1 MTFKWLLTFKMS
13 FKPKKQWQIL
23 NVCFLIF
30 PMIYNMSVNEKVDF
44 LSFFKYELQNGFKMT
59 LKPKNNYIFLKHKLS
74 AFQWYITCHDIRKL
88 ILCHFLMYELQNGFK
103 MSSKLKNNY
112 RSLKHRLWAFK
123 WYIICIGMK
132 KLIFWCTSFKNGS
145 KSGLVV
151 QRVQKSV
158 KNRFSNRFPIVCVL
172 GGWWL
177 IFRMCVSFLDGW

>member
-1 MTFKWLLTFKMS
+1 MTFTWPLMTFDLQNELEALQ
-13 FKPKKQWQIL
+13 QWQSL
-23 NVCFLIF
+23 KAQVMSF
-30 PMIYNMSVNEKVDF
+30 PMIYNMSWYEKVDF

-88 ILCHFLMYELQNGFK
+88 IFCHFLMYELQNGFK

-123 WYIICIGMK
+123 WYIICIGIK
-132 KLIFWCTSFKNGS
+132 KLIFSCTSIKNGS
-145 KSGLVV
+145 KSSLVV

-172 GGWWL
+172 L
-177 IFRMCVSFLDGW
+177 IFK

>member
-1 MTFKWLLTFKMS
+1 MS

-88 ILCHFLMYELQNGFK
+88 IFCHFLMY
-103 MSSKLKNNY
+103 
-112 RSLKHRLWAFK
+112 A
-123 WYIICIGMK
+123 
-132 KLIFWCTSFKNGS
+132 SFKNGS

-177 IFRMCVSFLDGW
+177 IFRGGVSFLDHWLLIGEVKPLGE

>member
-1 MTFKWLLTFKMS
+1 
-13 FKPKKQWQIL
+13 
-23 NVCFLIF
+23 
-30 PMIYNMSVNEKVDF
+30 
-44 LSFFKYELQNGFKMT
+44 MT

-74 AFQWYITCHDIRKL
+74 AFQWYITCHNIRKL
-88 ILCHFLMYELQNGFK
+88 IFCHFLMYELQNGFK

-123 WYIICIGMK
+123 WYIICKGIK
-132 KLIFWCTSFKNGS
+132 KLIFSCTSFKNGS
-145 KSGLVV
+145 KSSLVV

-177 IFRMCVSFLDGW
+177 IFRGGVSFLDHWLLIDVVKTSIYPLESKANLN

>member
-1 MTFKWLLTFKMS
+1 MS

-88 ILCHFLMYELQNGFK
+88 IFCHFLMY
-103 MSSKLKNNY
+103 
-112 RSLKHRLWAFK
+112 A
-123 WYIICIGMK
+123 
-132 KLIFWCTSFKNGS
+132 SFKNGS

-177 IFRMCVSFLDGW
+177 IFRGGVSFLDHWLLIGGVKHSIYPLESKANLN

>member
-1 MTFKWLLTFKMS
+1 MLDRFF
-13 FKPKKQWQIL
+13 
-23 NVCFLIF
+23 CHFL
-30 PMIYNMSVNEKVDF
+30 M
-44 LSFFKYELQNGFKMT
+44 YELQNGFGMALMT
-59 LKPKNNYIFLKHKLS
+59 LKLKNNYSFLKHKLW
-74 AFQWYITCHDIRKL
+74 AFQWYITCDHDIRKL
-88 ILCHFLMYELQNGFK
+88 IFCHFFMYELQNGFK

-112 RSLKHRLWAFK
+112 RSLKDRLWAFK

-177 IFRMCVSFLDGW
+177 IFRGGVSFLDHWLLIGAVEPLIYPC

>member
-1 MTFKWLLTFKMS
+1 MS

-88 ILCHFLMYELQNGFK
+88 IFCHFLMY
-103 MSSKLKNNY
+103 
-112 RSLKHRLWAFK
+112 A
-123 WYIICIGMK
+123 
-132 KLIFWCTSFKNGS
+132 SFKNGS

-177 IFRMCVSFLDGW
+177 IFRGGVSFLDHWLLIDVVKTSIYPLESKANLN

>member
-1 MTFKWLLTFKMS
+1 
-13 FKPKKQWQIL
+13 
-23 NVCFLIF
+23 
-30 PMIYNMSVNEKVDF
+30 MIYNMSVNEKVDF

-88 ILCHFLMYELQNGFK
+88 IFCHFLMYELQNGFK

-123 WYIICIGMK
+123 WYIICIGIK
-132 KLIFWCTSFKNGS
+132 KLIFSCTSIKNGS
-145 KSGLVV
+145 KSSLVV

-177 IFRMCVSFLDGW
+177 IFRGVTHFLECW